1 MFSLKKIFFFSLVFI
16 SISINAQKDSTQVN
30 GVKIKG
36 NIKIDSNYFDPLS
49 PSKAAFYS
57 AVLPGLGQIYNK
69 KYWKAPIVWG
79 AMGTSIYFYLDNN
92 KEYKR
97 YRTAFKLREAGLTD
111 EFTIPDPKD
120 NTKTKVL
127 ISRNGLISAQKTL
140 KSNRDLSL
148 LTTVIFYVL
157 QIVEASV
164 NAHLLQFNTNDNLSF
179 TPIVIS
185 NPTDSYDI
193 PKFGLK
199 FKLSF

>member
-1 MFSLKKIFFFSLVFI
+1 MSSTKKILLFLVAFI
-16 SISINAQKDSTQVN
+16 SFSINAQKDSTKVN
-30 GVKIKG
+30 DLKIKG
-36 NIKIDSNYFDPLS
+36 DIKINSNYFDPLS

-92 KEYKR
+92 KEYNR
-97 YRTAFKLREAGLTD
+97 YRTAFKLREAGLKD
-111 EFTIPDPKD
+111 EFTKD
-120 NTKTKVL
+120 NGDLL

-148 LTTVIFYVL
+148 LTTVVFYIL

-164 NAHLLQFNTNDNLSF
+164 NAHLLQFNTNNNLSF
-179 TPIVIS
+179 SPTVLS
-185 NPTDSYDI
+185 NPIRFDV
-193 PKFGLK
+193 PKVGLK
-199 FKLSF
+199 LKFDF

>member
-1 MFSLKKIFFFSLVFI
+1 MSALKNILFIFIGVLCLQIQAQKNEVQTSSLKVSD
-16 SISINAQKDSTQVN
+16 SILIN
-30 GVKIKG
+30 
-36 NIKIDSNYFDPLS
+36 SNYFNPLS

-57 AVLPGLGQIYNK
+57 AIVPGLGQLYNK

-79 AMGTSIYFYLDNN
+79 AMGASIYFYVNNN
-92 KEYKR
+92 KEYNR
-97 YRTAFKLREAGLTD
+97 YRTAFKLRENGLKD
-111 EFTIPDPKD
+111 EFTNEDGSL
-120 NTKTKVL
+120 L

-164 NAHLLQFNTNDNLSF
+164 NAHLLQFNTNDNVSFSPTILS
-179 TPIVIS
+179 
-185 NPTDSYDI
+185 NYDQDI
-193 PKFGLK
+193 MPKVGLK